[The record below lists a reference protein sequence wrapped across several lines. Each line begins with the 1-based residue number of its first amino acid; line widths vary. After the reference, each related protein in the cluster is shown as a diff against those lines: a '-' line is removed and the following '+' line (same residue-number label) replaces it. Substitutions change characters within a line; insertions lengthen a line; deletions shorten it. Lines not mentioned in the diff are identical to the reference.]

1 MRTTALLTCIL
12 GLAIAFLAPMH
23 GNAQVDRGS
32 FSGTVTDVSGRAL
45 PSAHVT
51 VRENARGIER
61 DTVSNS
67 VGTYSIPQLPVGTYS
82 VTFAHEGFEQ
92 REFAAVV
99 QTVGQ
104 TRTLNAM
111 LTAAGVSQQ
120 IDVSSAPVPLNQS
133 SDALGAEIE
142 RKQIRELPLNGR
154 NWATLT
160 ALVPGAVDTGGS
172 NQRTIRFAGRGLDD
186 NNFTYDGIDA
196 TNVVNQAQQSFVR
209 LAIPT
214 DSVEE
219 FRVDSMLFTAEN
231 GSTPGGQIAVASGA
245 GTNAYHGN
253 GFDFIRN
260 DALDAREPIDRLNPT
275 KPPFRLNQFGGSFG
289 GPVVRDRTFFYVT
302 YEGLRQSLGQTLPG
316 FVPTASYRARVAAQ
330 SPSLIPVL
338 DAYPAGSIAID
349 ANQAEFVGEG
359 KQKDQED
366 SGMVRVD
373 HRFGER
379 TTGYIRFNY
388 DAAESE
394 VPLGGNGG
402 YLNDKQQVRSSPVNV
417 PVELLHLFS
426 DTLINE
432 AKFGFNRG
440 NVYTTNEPVL
450 SQPYSIAVPS
460 FTTLNSNQSKIGVGN
475 SFSWIDTLTW
485 VRGNHLLKFGG
496 EVRRIQLNQGN
507 SASGSASFA
516 SLDSFAA
523 NLVSSASYAARL
535 PVNGLRKTQ
544 VYAFAQDEWKF
555 RPNLTFNLGVRYSF
569 YNRFHEVLGRAVPF
583 DFTTCGP
590 GGLCGAGAEFS
601 KPNLLDVDPR
611 VAVAWTPAALGGK
624 TVIRSGFGIYH
635 GDGQLDDQNL
645 PINNEVQRYS
655 LTSKTIPGLSFPVTR
670 FLATAPG
677 IVSPRDMNR
686 RRKDSYVSQW
696 GLSVQRALPHSLVG
710 TLSYAGSK
718 GTDLLTTSYV
728 NLIDPATGMR
738 PYGGF
743 GQVEYRGNTNNSSYQ
758 AFVTSVQRS
767 YSSGLLLAGTYTW
780 SHEIDQDAA
789 GGGDANFPQN
799 PACLACERASGDFDA
814 RHVFSGNAIYEL
826 PFGRGRR
833 YLARSGVARA
843 VLGNWNVTTI
853 VTTRSGLPVNVTI
866 DRSSADSPAG
876 YTINQRPDRV
886 PGVPLAPVGGSS
898 IQHWINSAAF
908 SMPANGDYG
917 NLGRNAVRGPG
928 LWQTDVG
935 VAKYIALSE
944 SAALQFRSEFF
955 NVFNRAQYG
964 LPLADV
970 SSGTF
975 GSIIG
980 TANLGPI
987 GTGTPRQIQLM
998 LRLEF

>member
-1 MRTTALLTCIL
+1 MRANALLTCIL
-12 GLAIAFLAPMH
+12 GATVTFLAPMH
-23 GNAQVDRGS
+23 VDAQVDRAS
-32 FSGTVTDVSGRAL
+32 LSGTVTDASGRAL
-45 PSAHVT
+45 PSTHVI
-51 VRENARGIER
+51 VREDATGEER
-61 DTVSNS
+61 DTVSSS
-67 VGTYSIPQLPVGTYS
+67 VGTYSIPQLQIGTYT
-82 VTFAHEGFEQ
+82 VTFMHEGFEQ
-92 REFAAVV
+92 REFASVV
-99 QTVGQ
+99 QTVAQ

-111 LTAAGVSQQ
+111 LKAAGVSQQ
-120 IDVSSAPVPLNQS
+120 VEVSSAPVLLNQS
-133 SDALGAEIE
+133 SDALGAQIE
-142 RKQIRELPLNGR
+142 RKQVRELPLNGR

-172 NQRTIRFAGRGLDD
+172 NQRSLRFAGRGLDD

-214 DSVEE
+214 DSVQE

-231 GSTPGGQIAVASGA
+231 GSTPGGQVAVASGA
-245 GTNAYHGN
+245 GTNAFHGN
-253 GFDFIRN
+253 AFDFLRN

-275 KPPFRLNQFGGSFG
+275 KPPFRLNQFGASFG
-289 GPVVRDRTFFYVT
+289 GPLVRNRTFFYLT

-316 FVPTASYRARVAAQ
+316 FVPTASYRACVAAQ

-338 DAYPAGSIAID
+338 DAYPIGTIAID

-359 KQKDQED
+359 KQTDQED

-373 HRFGER
+373 HRFSER

-394 VPLGGNGG
+394 VPLAGGGG
-402 YLNDKQQVRSSPVNV
+402 YLNDKQQVRSSPINV

-440 NVYTTNEPVL
+440 NVYTTNEPAL
-450 SQPYSIAVPS
+450 SQPYSIAVSS
-460 FTTLNSNQSKIGVGN
+460 FTTLNSNQTKIGVGN

-485 VRGNHLLKFGG
+485 VKGNHLLKFGG

-507 SASGSASFA
+507 SAIGSVSFA
-516 SLDSFAA
+516 SLDSLAA
-523 NLVSSASYAARL
+523 NRVSSASYAAQL
-535 PVNGLRKTQ
+535 PVNGLRKTEA
-544 VYAFAQDEWKF
+544 YAFAQDEWKF
-555 RPNLTFNLGVRYSF
+555 RPNLTFNLGARYSF
-569 YNRFHEVLGRAVPF
+569 YNRFHEVLDRAIPF
-583 DFTTCGP
+583 DFATCGP
-590 GGLCGAGAEFS
+590 GGFCGVGAEFS
-601 KPNLLDVDPR
+601 RPNLLDVDPR

-624 TVIRSGFGIYH
+624 TVVRSGFGIYH

-655 LTSKTIPGLSFPVTR
+655 LTSIANLSYPVTP
-670 FLATAPG
+670 FLAAASGT
-677 IVSPRDMNR
+677 VSPRDMDR
-686 RRKDSYVSQW
+686 RRKDSYVTQW
-696 GLSVQRALPHSLVG
+696 GLSVQRALPHAMVG
-710 TLSYAGSK
+710 TLSYVGSK
-718 GTDLLTTSYV
+718 GTDLLTTSYI
-728 NLIDPATGMR
+728 NLLDPATGIR
-738 PYGGF
+738 RYPGF

-758 AFVTSVQRS
+758 AFVTTVQRS
-767 YSSGLLLAGTYTW
+767 YTSGLLLTGNYTW

-814 RHVFSGNAIYEL
+814 RHVLSGNAIYEL

-833 YLARSGVARA
+833 YLASSGVARA
-843 VLGNWNVTTI
+843 VLGDWQVTTI
-853 VTTRSGLPVNVTI
+853 VTARTGLPVNVTI
-866 DRSSADSPAG
+866 DRSSANSPAG
-876 YTINQRPDRV
+876 YTMNQRPDRV

-898 IQHWINSAAF
+898 IQHWMNPAAF
-908 SMPANGDYG
+908 SMPVNGEYG

-928 LWQTDVG
+928 LWQTDAG
-935 VAKYIALSE
+935 LAKHIALSE
-944 SAALQFRSEFF
+944 RASLQFRSEFF
-955 NVFNRAQYG
+955 NIFNRAQYG

-975 GSIIG
+975 GRIIG
-980 TANLGPI
+980 TANLGPV
-987 GTGTPRQIQLM
+987 GTGTPRQIQFM